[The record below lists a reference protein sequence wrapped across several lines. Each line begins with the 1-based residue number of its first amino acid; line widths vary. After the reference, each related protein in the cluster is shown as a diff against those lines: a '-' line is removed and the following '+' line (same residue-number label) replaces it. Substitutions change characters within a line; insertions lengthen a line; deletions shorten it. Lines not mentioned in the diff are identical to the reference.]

1 MYTVHHTYAYIW
13 GTYEQIFTAYRAWLI
28 MLSAKHKYLQVD
40 HPSDLLWQ
48 TLWLWVKHFSLLFF
62 YRRRIIQQTATANKP
77 KKKNVCSICIKIPYC
92 MRYEPDRTLLSKVDS
107 SSFLGGRIQTRKV
120 E

>member
-62 YRRRIIQQTATANKP
+62 LSQTYYPTNSYGQQTT
-77 KKKNVCSICIKIPYC
+77 KKKMCAAFALRFHIVCV
-92 MRYEPDRTLLSKVDS
+92 MN
-107 SSFLGGRIQTRKV
+107 RIAPS
-120 E
+120 